1 MASALNPKALCVFF
15 ALFPQFLD
23 PVYDTG
29 VQCVVLGLT
38 FVCLDGIALLAY
50 TLGAVRLGSCVTAE
64 KRQRWAGRLGGVFLI
79 SAAIMLACWHV

>member
-1 MASALNPKALCVFF
+1 MASALNPKALCFFF

-29 VQCVVLGLT
+29 VQCVVLGFT
-38 FVCLDGIALLAY
+38 FVCLDGFALLAY
-50 TLGAVRLGSCVTAE
+50 TRGAVRLGGCVTAE